1 MCGPIFEVSAGI
13 STVEKVAER
22 QDSGLWEHQGA
33 EVSSM
38 ACLCLVWVEGMAC
51 MADTGDKAGEVGMG

>member
-22 QDSGLWEHQGA
+22 QDYGLWEHQGA
-33 EVSSM
+33 EVRSM
-38 ACLCLVWVEGMAC
+38 ACFCLVW
-51 MADTGDKAGEVGMG
+51 MGKWHVWQTQDIKLER